1 VFGTHD
7 LPLFA
12 LTVFVLNATPGVD
25 MAFTLLATLRGG
37 VRGGLAATA
46 GVCAGCVVH
55 VLAAAFGLAA
65 LLAASA
71 QAFTLIKWAGAAY
84 LLWLAAGMVRAG
96 LAPPPA
102 RDAGAAPP
110 PVPPDGARLLR
121 QGFVTNVLNPKVAL
135 FFLALLPQFIDA
147 DAPSKTAAFLFLG
160 GWATV
165 QGALFLAAFV
175 LLVAPLARARPRP
188 AWRRGLHFAGAGL
201 FALLAA
207 RLATASR
214 P

>member
-1 VFGTHD
+1 MLGTHD

-37 VRGGLAATA
+37 VRGGLAAA
-46 GVCAGCVVH
+46 LGVCAGCVVH

-65 LLAASA
+65 LMAASA
-71 QAFTLIKWAGAAY
+71 TAFALVKWVGAAY
-84 LLWLAAGMVRAG
+84 LLWLAFGMFRA
-96 LAPPPA
+96 AWRPA
-102 RDAGAAPP
+102 QQASTVPAAPP
-110 PVPPDGARLLR
+110 GAARLLR

-147 DAPSKTAAFLFLG
+147 AAADKTVAFLFLG
-160 GWATV
+160 AWAVV
-165 QGALFLAAFV
+165 QGALFLVAFV
-175 LLVAPLARARPRP
+175 VLVAPLQRWQPRP
-188 AWRRGLHFAGAGL
+188 GAVRALNAAGGSL

-207 RLATASR
+207 RLALATQR